1 MHAGNE
7 DDGSLTKPR
16 MLTNHLGELKPVYVR
31 HADVHQHHGDI
42 MLEQMFER
50 LAPGVRLNKVLS
62 QWTEN
67 SLVAQQFPRLV
78 INHENVDLLVR
89 RCC

>member
-1 MHAGNE
+1 
-7 DDGSLTKPR
+7 
-16 MLTNHLGELKPVYVR
+16 MLANHLGELKAIHLG
-31 HADVHQHHGDI
+31 HADIHQDNGDI